1 MVGSWLD
8 FKNLL
13 NGNLTS
19 PLTKPQ
25 VKKNKIDEC
34 DYHPKIDNVIREQ
47 GIGYQYLTGTNY
59 QMVDQII
66 SISIRDKG
74 VSRKKYSYTT
84 RLDLVKRFSTRIPR
98 HPLKWNACTSQC
110 TTNDRPKTRPSSCR
124 RGKQREPNQCY
135 MELLGKTPLT
145 LQPN

>member
-66 SISIRDKG
+66 SNIDQGQRGI
-74 VSRKKYSYTT
+74 KKE
-84 RLDLVKRFSTRIPR
+84 V
-98 HPLKWNACTSQC
+98 
-110 TTNDRPKTRPSSCR
+110 
-124 RGKQREPNQCY
+124 
-135 MELLGKTPLT
+135 LLHYKVGLGQEIFYKDP
-145 LQPN
+145 